1 MYIAEAFKYRH
12 EFWRYILGTLLVI
25 AGVIIG
31 QIPLAVVIFLSG
43 GMEVIG
49 MEESQIMQVLEPNL
63 NLFLMLL
70 TFAVGLVAVIL
81 AAKYLH
87 GQSLRSLTT
96 SRKKIDWSRVFFA
109 FGLVAVLTV
118 LLSLV
123 DYYANPEDYV
133 VNFKPVPFLIL
144 TLIAIVMIPLQ
155 TSFEEYFFRGYLMQ
169 GIGVFSGN
177 RWLPLIITSVV
188 FGGLHFFNPEV
199 TQMGNIIMTY
209 YIGTGFMLGIMTL
222 MDEGLELA
230 LGFHAANNLVAVL
243 LVTAEWT
250 AFQSHSILK
259 DVSEP
264 TAGWDVLVPI
274 FIIYPALLYIMARK
288 YGWKDWKHKIFGK
301 VEEPETLKL
310 SKEA

>member
-1 MYIAEAFKYRH
+1 MYIAEAFKYHH

-25 AGVIIG
+25 AGVVIG

-43 GMEVIG
+43 GMEVMG
-49 MEESQIMQVLEPNL
+49 MDESQIMQILEPNL

-70 TFAVGLVAVIL
+70 TFAVGLVAVFL
-81 AAKYLH
+81 AVKFLH
-87 GQSLRSLTT
+87 GQSLKSLTT

-118 LLSLV
+118 LLSLA
-123 DYYANPEDYV
+123 DYYANPEDFV

-155 TSFEEYFFRGYLMQ
+155 TSFEEYFFRAYLMQ
-169 GIGVFSGN
+169 GIGVFAGN

-264 TAGWDVLVPI
+264 TAGWDVLIPV

-288 YGWKDWKHKIFGK
+288 YGWTDWKHKLFGK
-301 VEEPETLKL
+301 VEAPQTLKL
-310 SKEA
+310 SEEA

>member
-1 MYIAEAFKYRH
+1 MYIAQAFKFRH
-12 EFWRYILGTLLVI
+12 EFWRYILGTLIVI

-31 QIPLAVVIFLSG
+31 QIPLAVAIFLAG
-43 GMEVIG
+43 GMEVMG
-49 MEESQIMQVLEPNL
+49 MGESEIMQVLDPNL

-70 TFAVGLVAVIL
+70 TFAVGLVAVFVVV
-81 AAKYLH
+81 KFLH
-87 GQSLRSLTT
+87 GQSLNSLTT

-109 FGLVAVLTV
+109 FGLVALLTV
-118 LLSLV
+118 LLSLA
-123 DYYANPEDYV
+123 DYYANPEDFV

-169 GIGVFSGN
+169 GIGILAGN

-199 TQMGNIIMTY
+199 TQLGNIIMTY

-259 DVSEP
+259 DISEP
-264 TAGWDVLVPI
+264 TAGWDVLVPV

-288 YGWKDWKHKIFGK
+288 YGWKGWRHKLFGK
-301 VEEPETLKL
+301 VEEPETLNL

>member
-12 EFWRYILGTLLVI
+12 EFWRYLLGTLLVI
-25 AGVIIG
+25 AGVVIG

-43 GMEVIG
+43 GMEVMG

-87 GQSLRSLTT
+87 GQSFRSLTT

-118 LLSLV
+118 LLSLA
-123 DYYANPEDYV
+123 DYYANPEDFV

-177 RWLPLIITSVV
+177 RWLPLIITSVI

-199 TQMGNIIMTY
+199 SQMGNIIMTY

-259 DVSEP
+259 DISEP
-264 TAGWDVLVPI
+264 TAGWDVLIPI

-288 YGWKDWKHKIFGK
+288 YGWKDWKHKLFGK

-310 SKEA
+310 SKEP

>member
-43 GMEVIG
+43 GMEVMG
-49 MEESQIMQVLEPNL
+49 MDEAQIMQILEPNL

-70 TFAVGLVAVIL
+70 TFAVGLVAVFL
-81 AAKYLH
+81 AVKFLH
-87 GQSLRSLTT
+87 GQSLKSLTT

-118 LLSLV
+118 LLSLA
-123 DYYANPEDYV
+123 DYYANPEDFV

-144 TLIAIVMIPLQ
+144 TLIAIIMIPLQ

-169 GIGVFSGN
+169 GIGVLAGN
-177 RWLPLIITSVV
+177 RWLPLLITSVV

-243 LVTAEWT
+243 LVTADWT

-259 DVSEP
+259 DVSDP
-264 TAGWDVLVPI
+264 TAGWDVLVPV

-288 YGWKDWKHKIFGK
+288 YGWKDWRHKIFGK
-301 VEEPETLKL
+301 VKEPETLKL

>member
-12 EFWRYILGTLLVI
+12 EFWRYLLGTLLVI

-31 QIPLAVVIFLSG
+31 QIPLAVVLFLSG
-43 GMEVIG
+43 GMEVMG
-49 MEESQIMQVLEPNL
+49 MDEAQMMQILEPNL

-70 TFAVGLVAVIL
+70 TFAAGLVAVFL
-81 AAKYLH
+81 AAKFLH

-109 FGLVAVLTV
+109 FGLVAALTI
-118 LLSLV
+118 LSSLA
-123 DYYANPEDYV
+123 DFYLNPEDYV
-133 VNFKPVPFLIL
+133 VNFKPIPFLIL
-144 TLIAIVMIPLQ
+144 FLIAIVMIPLQ
-155 TSFEEYFFRGYLMQ
+155 TSFEEYFFRGYLLQ
-169 GIGVFSGN
+169 GLGVFAGN
-177 RWLPLIITSVV
+177 RWLPLIITSVI

-259 DVSEP
+259 DISEP
-264 TAGWDVLVPI
+264 TAGLDVMVPV
-274 FIIYPALLYIMARK
+274 FIIYPALLFIMARK
-288 YGWKDWKHKIFGK
+288 YGWKDWKHKLFGK
-301 VEEPETLKL
+301 VEKPETLNV
-310 SKEA
+310 SEEP

>member
-43 GMEVIG
+43 GMEVMG

-222 MDEGLELA
+222 MDDGLELA

-259 DVSEP
+259 DISEP

-288 YGWKDWKHKIFGK
+288 YGWKDWKHKLFGK
-301 VEEPETLKL
+301 VEKPETLKL
-310 SKEA
+310 SEEA